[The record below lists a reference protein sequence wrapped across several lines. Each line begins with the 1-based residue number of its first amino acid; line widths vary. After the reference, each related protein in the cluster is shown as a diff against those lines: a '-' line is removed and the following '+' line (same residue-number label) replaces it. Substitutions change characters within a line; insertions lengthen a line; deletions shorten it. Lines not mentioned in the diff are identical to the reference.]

1 MKRLQEQ
8 GQELPKSKQ
17 ENYYAFVE
25 KFAVTKGEQTFILK
39 YNLINQQCV
48 LGGYSKLRIIIEDF
62 LSCYFRLEQMPEIK
76 FAQRNKIR
84 FEFKYPMNEYRK
96 SVNLVRDEKAVI
108 FEQIKTHGRM
118 I

>member
-1 MKRLQEQ
+1 MKKLQEPVQ
-8 GQELPKSKQ
+8 NLPKSKQ
-17 ENYYAFVE
+17 EAYYAFVE
-25 KFAVTKGEQTFILK
+25 KFAITKGEQTFILK
-39 YNLINQQCV
+39 YNLITQQCV
-48 LGGYSKLRIIIEDF
+48 IGGYSKLRLLIEDF
-62 LSCYFRLEQMPEIK
+62 LQAYFTVSEMPEIK

-96 SVNLVRDEKAVI
+96 SVNKIREENAVI